1 MKKRLLALVLC
12 LVMVVG
18 LLPTVFAADGTE
30 AASDTYTVT
39 FDTHGG
45 TPIPGQQVVAKG
57 GKIEQPSNPTK
68 EGYTFAGWYTDAA
81 YTSAW
86 DFDWVVSDNVWLHA
100 KWTYTYTVTFNAN
113 GGTGTMDPQQLTE
126 GQSVQLNASTFTREG
141 YTFLGWNTNKDAD
154 AKLYDDCDYVFF
166 GAATTLYAIWK
177 QNPTNAKLSYDLG
190 GGTLKSGS
198 YTKPGQVAVGA
209 AITVPTASEVS
220 YDGYTLEG
228 WYTSPIFMDS
238 TKWTGTTMPAEDL
251 TLYANYTKDA
261 GKYTVTFEGN
271 GSTSGYT
278 YPQAFT
284 AGEAFY
290 LSANLYKRDGYTFLG
305 WATRANAT
313 RATYAD
319 KERVRFSTDLTL
331 YAVWQKNS
339 DYTLSYYDYDDGN
352 YTLRFEYGNMF
363 TVDPNGGTVTF
374 EGSIFTTART
384 YTVSKDYRL
393 PDAKRVGYTFYG
405 WDYSYNYRTGI
416 VTLTAMWSKSTSG
429 CSVKYWSYDYNKSM
443 YEYVRTSST
452 ITIDPNGG
460 SVTWYG
466 TTISK
471 KQSVTVFDDRI
482 LNDATWKGNTFYGWK
497 LTYSGSTPVFTAM
510 WMQTSSIPSMLN
522 GVDHYAYIKG
532 YPNGTFKPTATI
544 TRAEVATIF
553 YRLLNTS
560 TRNAYSTS
568 YNTFT
573 DVPSGAWYNT
583 AVSTMAKLGIINGD
597 ANGKFR
603 PADPITRAE
612 LAAMVARC
620 DGRTASV
627 SSIFSDTTG
636 HWASSYI
643 ARAYELGWITGYGT
657 TYAPDKYIS
666 RAETVAILNR
676 VLEREPEYTS
686 DLLKNMNTFSD
697 VSTTAWYYLDV
708 QEAANSHTYTRKT
721 NSNYET
727 WSKLTADPSWF

>member
-284 AGEAFY
+284 SGEAF
-290 LSANLYKRDGYTFLG
+290 
-305 WATRANAT
+305 
-313 RATYAD
+313 
-319 KERVRFSTDLTL
+319 
-331 YAVWQKNS
+331 
-339 DYTLSYYDYDDGN
+339 
-352 YTLRFEYGNMF
+352 
-363 TVDPNGGTVTF
+363 
-374 EGSIFTTART
+374 
-384 YTVSKDYRL
+384 
-393 PDAKRVGYTFYG
+393 
-405 WDYSYNYRTGI
+405 
-416 VTLTAMWSKSTSG
+416 
-429 CSVKYWSYDYNKSM
+429 
-443 YEYVRTSST
+443 
-452 ITIDPNGG
+452 
-460 SVTWYG
+460 
-466 TTISK
+466 
-471 KQSVTVFDDRI
+471 
-482 LNDATWKGNTFYGWK
+482 
-497 LTYSGSTPVFTAM
+497 
-510 WMQTSSIPSMLN
+510 
-522 GVDHYAYIKG
+522 
-532 YPNGTFKPTATI
+532 
-544 TRAEVATIF
+544 
-553 YRLLNTS
+553 
-560 TRNAYSTS
+560 
-568 YNTFT
+568 
-573 DVPSGAWYNT
+573 
-583 AVSTMAKLGIINGD
+583 
-597 ANGKFR
+597 
-603 PADPITRAE
+603 
-612 LAAMVARC
+612 
-620 DGRTASV
+620 
-627 SSIFSDTTG
+627 
-636 HWASSYI
+636 
-643 ARAYELGWITGYGT
+643 
-657 TYAPDKYIS
+657 
-666 RAETVAILNR
+666 
-676 VLEREPEYTS
+676 
-686 DLLKNMNTFSD
+686 
-697 VSTTAWYYLDV
+697 
-708 QEAANSHTYTRKT
+708 
-721 NSNYET
+721 
-727 WSKLTADPSWF
+727 